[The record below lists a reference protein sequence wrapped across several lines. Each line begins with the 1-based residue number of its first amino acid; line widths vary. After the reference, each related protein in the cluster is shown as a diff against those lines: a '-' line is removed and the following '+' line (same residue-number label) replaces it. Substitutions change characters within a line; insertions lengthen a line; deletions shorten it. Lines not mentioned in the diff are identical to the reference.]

1 MSVSVSSV
9 ASVDAVVLTIGTPI
23 DEHLNP
29 AMMDVLEVEGAGLPD
44 FDLKGGKACNG
55 VLQAA

>member
-1 MSVSVSSV
+1 M

-29 AMMDVLEVEGAGLPD
+29 AMKDGLEVVNSLAPHLH
-44 FDLKGGKACNG
+44 NG
-55 VLQAA
+55 QVVVLRSRRALALTVATQ